1 MKSLDQLTK
10 PYQQQ
15 YKAYDQ
21 LSGYDSINYKL
32 KSNGKNYLLKHYT
45 NPCDFNLVAAEG
57 NVIEMLNEDDLCCQ
71 IPVAIEKIHT
81 YNDGSFSRLLPFI
94 EGELLSAVE
103 QTDALL
109 FNFGRIAGLLNSQL
123 LSIKNDTIKARES
136 LWDMKQTLLNVENT
150 AFIENASDRK
160 LINYFFD
167 LFEHKVLPVQKKL
180 RQSIIHSDLND
191 NNIIIENEKIKG
203 IIDFGDIAYSPL
215 IYEVAIALTY
225 IMLAN
230 ESDSFEK
237 AKAFIKGY
245 NSIIALTKQE
255 LELLH
260 LLIPARLAVSVCNSA
275 KKKAAGEADEYVL
288 INEQPAWQLLQKWI
302 SINPT
307 WINNFF
313 LDAVDLPTNQLN
325 IENLIKQRKKYI
337 GKSLSITY
345 KKPIYMTGSAFQYMY
360 DHLGNT
366 YLDMRN
372 NIPQLGH
379 CHPNISKII
388 SKKIRQLNTNTRYLY
403 PELTEYAT
411 ALSKKLPTGLHKIFY
426 VNSGSEASDL
436 AIRMAKTHTQNNSIA
451 ILENGYHGSTNTGI
465 AISDYKRYG
474 IKEKPANIIT
484 LPMPKSYNG
493 KYKTGEAYAN
503 DAIEIINKHIK
514 EENDLAALIVE
525 SVSGCGGQVP
535 LAEGYLKKLST
546 YLKTNNIL
554 LITDEVQTGFGRLG
568 KYFWGFEMHQVEPD
582 IIIMGK
588 QMGNGHPV
596 AAAVTKAEIADSFAN
611 GIEFFSSFG
620 GNPVSCA
627 VTLEVLKT
635 IEEENLQNNT
645 EQIGAFL
652 KNGLLQLKDKFNC
665 IGDVRGEGLFL
676 GIEFIDIN
684 EKPSADIAGFI
695 KEHLKER
702 FILTGTDGPY
712 NNVLKIKPP
721 LCFNLENAEHFLKA
735 IETSI
740 IQASTIT
747 KLF

>member
-1 MKSLDQLTK
+1 MKSLQQLLE
-10 PYQQQ
+10 PYRL
-15 YKAYDQ
+15 AYQTYEQ
-21 LSGYDSINYKL
+21 LSGYDSINYRL
-32 KSNGKNYLLKHYT
+32 KNNETNYLLKHYT
-45 NPCDFNLVAAEG
+45 DTNNFSLITA
-57 NVIEMLNEDDLCCQ
+57 EDDVLKALNKGDLPYQ
-71 IPVAIEKIHT
+71 IPVAIKEFHT
-81 YNDGSFSRLLPFI
+81 YDDASFSRLLPFI
-94 EGELLSAVE
+94 EGELLSGVKPSDE
-103 QTDALL
+103 LL
-109 FNFGRIAGLLNSQL
+109 FNFGEATGLLNNQL
-123 LSIKNDTIKARES
+123 LNIKNNTIKARES
-136 LWDMKQTLLNVENT
+136 FWDMKQTLLNVENAT
-150 AFIENASDRK
+150 LIENSADRK
-160 LINYFFD
+160 LVNYFFD
-167 LFEHKVLPVQKKL
+167 LFEHKVLPIQKKL
-180 RQSIIHSDLND
+180 RHSIIHSDLND
-191 NNIIIENEKIKG
+191 NNIIVENEKVKG

-215 IYEVAIALTY
+215 IYEVAIAITY

-230 ESDSFEK
+230 ENDPFEK

-245 NSIIALTKQE
+245 NSVIGLSKQE
-255 LELLH
+255 VELLY

-275 KKKAAGEADEYVL
+275 KKKAEGKADKYVL
-288 INEQPAWQLLQKWI
+288 ISEQPAWKLLRKWI

-313 LDAVDLPTNQLN
+313 LDAVDLPTNQLY
-325 IENLIKQRKKYI
+325 IENLIQQRKKFT

-411 ALSKKLPTGLHKIFY
+411 ALSKKLPTDLHKIFY

-436 AIRMAKTHTQNNSIA
+436 AIRMAKTHTKNNRVA

-484 LPMPKSYNG
+484 LPMPKSYEG
-493 KYKTGEAYAN
+493 KFKTGEAYAD

-535 LAEGYLKKLST
+535 LAEGYLKKLSP
-546 YLKTNNIL
+546 YLKANNIL

-568 KYFWGFEMHQVEPD
+568 KYFWGFEMHQIEPD

-588 QMGNGHPV
+588 QIGNGHPI
-596 AAAVTKAEIADSFAN
+596 AAAVTTAEIADSFAN
-611 GIEFFSSFG
+611 GMEFFSSFG

-627 VTLEVLKT
+627 VALEVLKT
-635 IEEENLQNNT
+635 IEEEDLQINT
-645 EQIGAFL
+645 EQMGTFL

-676 GIEFIDIN
+676 GIEFIDSD
-684 EKPSADIAGFI
+684 EKPSADIASFI
-695 KEHLKER
+695 KEHLKEN
-702 FILTGTDGPY
+702 FILTGTDGPH

-721 LCFNLENAEHFLKA
+721 LCFNLENAKHFLKT

-740 IQASTIT
+740 MKASTICG
-747 KLF
+747 